1 MSLTGD
7 IDDDIE
13 AYDTADGDNGAVGFT
28 AWKKDKGRSQDYSS
42 ITPLHWLQD
51 HLSHE
56 AFKCPNLRTFTF
68 FFNLEI
74 EQVWSQ

>member
-28 AWKKDKGRSQDYSS
+28 AWKKDKGRSQDYSA
-42 ITPLHWLQD
+42 ITPLH
-51 HLSHE
+51 
-56 AFKCPNLRTFTF
+56 
-68 FFNLEI
+68 
-74 EQVWSQ
+74 